1 MFEGLWTNESSS
13 KKASFSDVIGASH
26 SFDFS
31 LWDYGEHASDGIK
44 ALLKKGSPLMLESEL
59 KDQSEHIR
67 TIIKARGLS
76 YPSMIGKS
84 FAVFRVDARHHLMS
98 LVSRLEAS
106 KELSVGVS
114 GYELCLPNCTWV
126 YQAVVNLYPWI
137 EKSGFIR
144 KTRNGMEK
152 HAPIARLHITRQS
165 LYDDDCDMQSDAA
178 FNRQSE
184 EDEEYAGDD
193 GENYADDVEDDDDD
207 DYESEDD
214 NEQCT
219 LTDWS
224 EWTDCNNSCG
234 KGERSRSRRYKVNG
248 EQCEKDNDDILR
260 EVEECVGIDCPEDY
274 HQYDTVEVRKLCFS
288 FTFTGTHCWLVSG
301 SPVVHLA
308 LNKPA
313 DPAQAVST

>member
-1 MFEGLWTNESSS
+1 MNKFLSNLQLVFEGLWSSNETT

-26 SFDFS
+26 STNFN
-31 LWDYGEHASDGIK
+31 LWNYGRLASDGIR
-44 ALLKKGSPLMLESEL
+44 ALMKKGSPLMLESEL

-76 YPSMIGKS
+76 YPSMVGKS
-84 FAVFRVDARHHLMS
+84 FAVFRVDSDHHLMS

-106 KELSVGVS
+106 KQLSVGVS

-126 YQAVVNLYPWI
+126 QQSVVNLYPWI
-137 EKSGFIR
+137 EKAGFIR
-144 KTRNGMEK
+144 KTRNGLEK

-165 LYDDDCDMQSDAA
+165 LYDDDCDMQADAV

-184 EDEEYAGDD
+184 EDEEYAATDNNED
-193 GENYADDVEDDDDD
+193 NDDDED

-214 NEQCT
+214 NEQCS

-224 EWTDCNNSCG
+224 DWTDCNNSCG
-234 KGERSRSRRYKVNG
+234 KGERSRSRRYKTNG
-248 EQCEKDNDDILR
+248 EQCAKDNDDILQ

-274 HQYDTVEVRKLCFS
+274 HQYDTVEV
-288 FTFTGTHCWLVSG
+288 SG
-301 SPVVHLA
+301 PSLFFGFYPHFG
-308 LNKPA
+308 
-313 DPAQAVST
+313 QRC

>member
-1 MFEGLWTNESSS
+1 MFEGLWTNETST

-26 SFDFS
+26 SSDFN
-31 LWDYGEHASDGIK
+31 LWDYGHRASDGIK

-67 TIIKARGLS
+67 TIIKARGLT

-84 FAVFRVDARHHLMS
+84 FAVFRVDSRHHLMS

-114 GYELCLPNCTWV
+114 GFELCLPNCTWTQ
-126 YQAVVNLYPWI
+126 QAEVNLFPWI
-137 EKSGFIR
+137 EKAGFIR
-144 KTRNGMEK
+144 KTSNGMEK

-165 LYDDDCDMQSDAA
+165 LYDDDCDMQSDAV

-184 EDEEYAGDD
+184 EDEEYAGTE
-193 GENYADDVEDDDDD
+193 GEEDADDED

-219 LTDWS
+219 LTEFS
-224 EWTDCNNSCG
+224 EWTECNNSCG
-234 KGERSRSRRYKVNG
+234 KGERSRSRRYKANS

-274 HQYDTVEVRKLCFS
+274 HQYDTVEVSKLLFIYLTC
-288 FTFTGTHCWLVSG
+288 L
-301 SPVVHLA
+301 
-308 LNKPA
+308 
-313 DPAQAVST
+313 D